1 MELKDQDLL
10 QKLSKDD
17 SRAFA
22 LLFKR
27 YYKDLVLYA
36 GSYIRDM
43 AASEDVVQTIFL
55 KLWADRK
62 EAEKIDS
69 LKAYLLKAV
78 QNSCLSHLRHEQ
90 TRNKYS
96 QLKALSIEAI
106 SHETEEYL
114 LYSELSARLQQALS
128 HLSPLQRQC
137 FEMNR
142 INGIKQATIAETL
155 NVSLRTVE
163 LKIAESLKILKTHLK
178 EYFLLILLFL
188 LP

>member
-1 MELKDQDLL
+1 MELNEQDLL
-10 QKLSKDD
+10 QKLSKGD

-36 GSYIRDM
+36 GSYVKDM
-43 AASEDVVQTIFL
+43 AVAEDIVQTLFL
-55 KLWADRK
+55 KLWAERE
-62 EAEKIDS
+62 EAEKISS
-69 LKAYLLKAV
+69 LRSYLLKSV
-78 QNSCLSHLRHEQ
+78 QNSCLSQLRHEQ
-90 TRNKYS
+90 TRNKYA
-96 QLKALSIEAI
+96 QLKSLTAESI

-114 LYSELSARLQQALS
+114 FYSELTTRLQEALS

-142 INGIKQATIAETL
+142 LNGIKQAEIAKDL
-155 NVSLRTVE
+155 DVSLRTVE
-163 LKIAESLKILKTHLK
+163 LKIAESLKILKAQLK